1 VKIMSDIFKP
11 PEIAKA
17 LSDSCVTKV
26 KCKWTNLAILGFLAG
41 AFIAFGAELSIMST
55 VGTAAVLGTGLT
67 KVIAG
72 SVFSVGLILVVI
84 AGAELWTGNNLMVI
98 STCDKKFGI
107 SSLLYNWSTV
117 FSFNFIGAVFIALTM
132 WGSGLWK
139 TGDFQWGI
147 TATTIAVNKV
157 NLSFVEAFLR
167 GIGCNWLVCLAVWI
181 AVSSKDTIGKIF
193 GIFFPIMAFVA
204 SGFEHI
210 IANMF
215 FIPMGLFLKNEPSIM
230 GHVTNID
237 SLTWGNMITNNFI
250 PVTLGNLVGGAFFVG
265 FLYWWVYLKKDKNDK
280 K

>member
-1 VKIMSDIFKP
+1 MSDTFKP
-11 PEIAKA
+11 PEIAKT

-72 SVFSVGLILVVI
+72 SVFSVGLMLVVI

-107 SSLLYNWSTV
+107 SSLLYNWSIV

-147 TATTIAVNKV
+147 TATSIAVNKV

-230 GHVTNID
+230 GNVTNID

>member
-1 VKIMSDIFKP
+1 MSDTFKP
-11 PEIAKA
+11 PEIAKT

-72 SVFSVGLILVVI
+72 SVFSVGLMLVVI

-107 SSLLYNWSTV
+107 SSLLYNWSIV

-147 TATTIAVNKV
+147 TATSIAVNKV

-215 FIPMGLFLKNEPSIM
+215 FIPMGLFLKNEPSII
-230 GHVTNID
+230 GHVINID

>member
-1 VKIMSDIFKP
+1 MSDMFKP
-11 PEIAKA
+11 PEIAKS
-17 LSDSCVTKV
+17 LSSSCVTKA
-26 KCKWTNLAILGFLAG
+26 KSKWMNLAILGFLAG

-55 VGTAAVLGTGLT
+55 VGTAAILGTGVT

-98 STCDKKFGI
+98 SACDKKFGI
-107 SSLLYNWSTV
+107 SSLLYNWSIV
-117 FSFNFIGAVFIALTM
+117 FTFNFIGAIFIALIM

-139 TGDFQWGI
+139 TSDFQWGI
-147 TATTIAVNKV
+147 TATTIAINKV
-157 NLSFVEAFLR
+157 NLSFIEAFLR

-193 GIFFPIMAFVA
+193 GIFFPIMTFVA

-215 FIPMGLFLKNEPSIM
+215 FIPMGLFLKNEPSIV

-237 SLTWGNMITNNFI
+237 NLTWESMVINNFI
-250 PVTLGNLVGGAFFVG
+250 PVTLGNLIGGAFFVG
-265 FLYWWVYLKKDKNDK
+265 FIYWWIYLKNDKNDK